1 MSLSCSSF
9 AATVKILADGGVVVG
24 VVITCRGVVVV
35 VALVVVVV
43 LLVVDL
49 AMKAGMIGGWA
60 RVRVSSCLPGN
71 LTPISCGNVS
81 PVLLGFTPG
90 RGS

>member
-9 AATVKILADGGVVVG
+9 AATVNILADGGVVVG
-24 VVITCRGVVVV
+24 VVITRRDVVVV
-35 VALVVVVV
+35 VALVVV
-43 LLVVDL
+43 LLVVVL

-60 RVRVSSCLPGN
+60 RVFVSSCLPGK
-71 LTPISCGNVS
+71 LTPISWGNVS
-81 PVLLGFTPG
+81 PWLLGFTPG

>member
-24 VVITCRGVVVV
+24 VVITRRVVVV
-35 VALVVVVV
+35 VALVVVVGI
-43 LLVVDL
+43 LVVVL
-49 AMKAGMIGGWA
+49 AMKAGMIGGWG
-60 RVRVSSCLPGN
+60 RLRVSSCFAGN
-71 LTPISCGNVS
+71 LTPISCGNAS
-81 PVLLGFTPG
+81 PWFTLG

>member
-24 VVITCRGVVVV
+24 VVITRRVV
-35 VALVVVVV
+35 VALVVAVGI
-43 LLVVDL
+43 LLVVVL
-49 AMKAGMIGGWA
+49 AMKAGMIGVWA
-60 RVRVSSCLPGN
+60 RLRVSSCFAGN
-71 LTPISCGNVS
+71 LTPISCGNAS
-81 PVLLGFTPG
+81 PWFTPG